1 MNPAASPVLPQ
12 AFFLPAETGDRLG
25 DERFCLFHAAR
36 GPVPRGSV
44 LYLHPF
50 AEELNNSRRVVAQA
64 ARQLADAGFAVLQI
78 DLLGCGDSAGDFDDA
93 RWADWLADAR
103 CAQRWLAEQTSG
115 PMWLWGLRGGALLAS
130 ALAAMEPPP
139 PALPPYLLLW
149 QAVPSGE
156 QMLQQFLRLHSAAQW
171 LGPEGE
177 RAEAPARQLA
187 QGAAVTI
194 AGYTLTPALATG
206 LREAQLSPA
215 PATHATRATHATN
228 APDTSA
234 AAASTTGATA
244 TAPRRLVWLDVS
256 THDAPALGPAS
267 ERQVARW
274 QAAGWA
280 VSAAAVTAPAFW
292 QQVGTPEARALVT
305 ATLQAMAGE
314 SPR

>member
-1 MNPAASPVLPQ
+1 MNPTASPVLPQ
-12 AFFLPAETGDRLG
+12 AFFLPAEPGDRLG
-25 DERFCLFHAAR
+25 GERFCLFHPAR
-36 GPVPRGSV
+36 GPAPRGSV

-103 CAQRWLAEQTSG
+103 CAQRWLAEHTSG
-115 PMWLWGLRGGALLAS
+115 PMWVWGLRGGALLAS

-215 PATHATRATHATN
+215 PATHATHATN

>member
-1 MNPAASPVLPQ
+1 MNPTASPVLPQ

-25 DERFCLFHAAR
+25 GERFCLFHAAR

-215 PATHATRATHATN
+215 PATHATD
-228 APDTSA
+228 APETSA
-234 AAASTTGATA
+234 ATASTTA
-244 TAPRRLVWLDVS
+244 TAPRRLVWLDAS

-267 ERQVARW
+267 ERQVDRW

-292 QQVGTPEARALVT
+292 QQVGTPEARTLVT